1 MMVDVIINVV
11 NTNNLYIDDI
21 NIDDNI
27 IVM

>member
-1 MMVDVIINVV
+1 VMVDVIINVV